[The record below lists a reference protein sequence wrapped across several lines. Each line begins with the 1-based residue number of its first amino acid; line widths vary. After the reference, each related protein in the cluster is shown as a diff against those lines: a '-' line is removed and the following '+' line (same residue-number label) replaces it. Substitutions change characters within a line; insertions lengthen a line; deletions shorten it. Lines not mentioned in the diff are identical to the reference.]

1 MLVAWYPLNG
11 DLKDISGNHYDLN
24 TNYLYG
30 DVNQD
35 GKIDSTDSSLV
46 LDYFNG
52 NATLT
57 DNQRALADVN
67 QDGNIN
73 SRDSKEILN
82 YINGINTDTLVGKLS
97 NIQRFEPVWGEGKTG
112 RYSLEFTGNED
123 MLYIENFLKSKEIS
137 ISFWFCPL
145 RKQDT
150 TQWIVRI
157 GDSTMSNLPLGIYI
171 NNLLRTESFGKTF
184 AQEVELNKW
193 IHITITASGSL
204 TSTYINGKLV
214 STFSYNNSFNY
225 TGDLTIGGRF
235 SSNITKGQIYPLK
248 GRLNNLKIYDH
259 CLSKEEAY
267 QDYLS
272 PMLHYTF
279 ENPYAE
285 ETENLQSKVGVDN
298 ATLGEDS
305 KGTYFIKNLSS
316 AWHYG
321 LHLNETE
328 VLGGNYYT
336 WSIDINPEIDIN
348 KSWYDIDPSKYIM
361 SGGNNIGTKIH
372 YFDFNLWKQDGDRSN
387 NDNGFRTIDQ
397 YSGKIPKNTW
407 TRVWVT
413 IYVLPETGKGLLAH
427 NFTVPQQGTEA
438 TVKIYYR
445 NSMLEKK
452 DHMTPYTRNRRE
464 GQLVRDVSGQGNDG
478 TMCYRREEIPFVQ
491 TSMPNGIFTRSNYN
505 GVSNMSSTLGY
516 LKHDPKYFYLGSI
529 ISYEFDIKLEN
540 IVKKTEN
547 GIPYCDLGGAT
558 VRTDGTQY
566 WSTSGSN
573 AGGGPIQVTR
583 ITNRINN
590 FTNGT
595 YHVTIEKKITD
606 PDSILNAKAYHFNFV
621 PGYITGKVTISNL
634 HFYYQN
640 LDTSTLGITDRG
652 CAIGTHSTHFNG
664 KNWIDCGKV
673 VPDELDS
680 YTLSVWAY
688 KSDWTTPNKLNST
701 LVGNINGGGFGLKF
715 SGSTKVLNLTTYYK
729 DIGYGDD
736 SFRTSIDVTTLSQ
749 GWHLFTGIADKNRK
763 ALYIDGELYTESV
776 HNSNKLISMGGAKN
790 NSILV
795 GREYDNVSTSHN
807 IENIYLDSIRLY
819 PVALTEDEVKA
830 LYRTK
835 AKIDKDSNSYTNQ
848 LVETKNENIAKLSKY
863 DDSFEPKTISDN
875 YFTNGIYISA
885 LTTGSEKYTLEHKD
899 GIYKVTIT
907 NTTTPRGINTGI
919 YFRFIENK
927 GTLIS
932 TPIPGKKYKASM
944 WFKVSRSGKWAA
956 SAECLNPS
964 QDAKYIEGNKWI
976 RYEGLALAK
985 NASTA
990 FIFYYQNGSLQPND
1004 TIEVRDFE
1012 FYRIDDDLLP
1022 IEKDTDPK
1030 VTKKAQVKGFEL
1042 NEIDYDRLTKRQ
1054 NIIEKDGAKW
1064 VEVFYHNTNNNTEWF
1079 ANEAEALHCTSE
1091 YKYSR
1096 LDCLEQYRQ
1105 SDGKLEF
1112 LLEYPEIPDQFN
1124 RWKQTD
1130 NPVTT
1135 EEIIGSV
1142 IAPVNGYEAIHI
1154 DWSNGFG
1161 GLLKSN
1167 QPCTL
1172 LDGTTNNKNWFY
1184 AIGSYGT
1191 HDLESSSWTGK
1202 LPGQCQDSS
1211 LPGYSSSNPAHEVRL
1226 YARISDEQINLGPTI
1241 INKYGAQWLEVFYHN
1256 NHSGTALFSNKE
1268 EAMHTIGNKDK
1279 YSILDCLEQ
1288 YRGKDNKFEFLLEYP
1303 IDFPN
1308 TYNRWKQTDNP
1319 AEVKETNIIDEIG
1332 GGGGLD
1338 TSTVFPNAK
1347 GYEPIHIDMDG
1358 NSGNQQRWGGLLL
1371 SSRPETLIDG
1381 SVGSDHWWWSI
1392 GSMVSYTEEGKTGIP
1407 AIEFSNNIDH
1417 AVCQNDIHLYVRID
1431 NINNRQQIFKLLKTG
1446 TIKTKEIKE
1455 I

>member
-1 MLVAWYPLNG
+1 MSLVAWYPLNG
-11 DLKDISGNHYDLN
+11 NLKDISGNHYDLN

-35 GKIDSTDSSLV
+35 GKIDSTDSDLV
-46 LDYFNG
+46 LSYFNG
-52 NATLT
+52 SATLT

-73 SRDSKEILN
+73 SRDSKEILD
-82 YINGINTDTLVGKLS
+82 YVNGIGTEGLVGKPS
-97 NIQRFEPVWGEGKTG
+97 NVQRFSPTWVDGKTG
-112 RYSLEFTGNED
+112 RYALKIDQNYFATNWITIEQLKNKHFEF
-123 MLYIENFLKSKEIS
+123 S
-137 ISFWFCPL
+137 ISLWVKQETPPTNFRDLFGFLTHKESDNTDMIL
-145 RKQDT
+145 RLESTVTPELKIFNNNHLTNDGGIKAIDSSDLT
-150 TQWIVRI
+150 SWVHLTIVFYSDKAVIYKNGKYEREQVYQNSSEGI
-157 GDSTMSNLPLGIYI
+157 VLEGRFRLGNITESNYCNSTI
-171 NNLLRTESFGKTF
+171 NN
-184 AQEVELNKW
+184 
-193 IHITITASGSL
+193 I
-204 TSTYINGKLV
+204 
-214 STFSYNNSFNY
+214 
-225 TGDLTIGGRF
+225 
-235 SSNITKGQIYPLK
+235 
-248 GRLNNLKIYDH
+248 KIYDH

-285 ETENLQSKVGVDN
+285 ETENIKHIIFHNTSAGAYTNISYGSD
-298 ATLGEDS
+298 D
-305 KGTYFIKNLSS
+305 KGDYFIKTPKGVGSDWAAGPQIDQNTV
-316 AWHYG
+316 Y
-321 LHLNETE
+321 
-328 VLGGNYYT
+328 GGNYYT
-336 WSIDINPEIDIN
+336 WSIEVNP
-348 KSWYDIDPSKYIM
+348 DIDLTLKDNHGANWGADKFIWFDRNIM
-361 SGGNNIGTKIH
+361 PTSVWSGNDEGCDVVYCYEGN
-372 YFDFNLWKQDGDRSN
+372 
-387 NDNGFRTIDQ
+387 
-397 YSGKIPKNTW
+397 IPKNTW
-407 TRVWVT
+407 TRVWITCYVKQT
-413 IYVLPETGKGLLAH
+413 IGKAKLFHAFCPNVNSG
-427 NFTVPQQGTEA
+427 Q
-438 TVKIYYR
+438 VKVYYR

-452 DHMTPYTRNRRE
+452 DHMTPYTRDRRE
-464 GQLVRDVSGQGNDG
+464 QQLIRDVSGQGNDG

-516 LKHDPKYFYLGSI
+516 INHDPKYFYLGSI

-558 VRTDGTQY
+558 VRTDETQY

-595 YHVTIEKKITD
+595 YHITIEKKITD

-640 LDTSTLGITDRG
+640 LDTSTLRITDRG

-807 IENIYLDSIRLY
+807 IENIYLDDVRLY
-819 PVALTEDEVKA
+819 SVALTADEIKA

-835 AKIDKDSNSYTNQ
+835 AKIDKESNTYTNQ
-848 LVETKNENIAKLSKY
+848 LVETKQEKIFELNQNITTAQ
-863 DDSFEPKTISDN
+863 FGT
-875 YFTNGIYISA
+875 GIY
-885 LTTGSEKYTLEHKD
+885 TKTFKD
-899 GIYKVTIT
+899 GIYT
-907 NTTTPRGINTGI
+907 
-919 YFRFIENK
+919 
-927 GTLIS
+927 
-932 TPIPGKKYKASM
+932 
-944 WFKVSRSGKWAA
+944 FKVDNPGYNNNQCGPYILGGNFNLIIGKHYRYSLWVKFPRKGRWTCFHERLHPKDLWFVV
-956 SAECLNPS
+956 SEP
-964 QDAKYIEGNKWI
+964 NKWQYVEYDGI
-976 RYEGLALAK
+976 VDNNSHY
-985 NASTA
+985 A
-990 FIFYYQNGSLQPND
+990 FIFYHSKATHSDPLQSGD
-1004 TIEVRDFE
+1004 EIQIRDFK

-1022 IEKDTDPK
+1022 IEADTDPK
-1030 VTKKAQVKGFEL
+1030 ITKKAQIKGFEL

-1064 VEVFYHNTNNNTEWF
+1064 VEVFYHNTNNNTVWF
-1079 ANEAEALHCTSE
+1079 TDEAEALHCTSE

-1105 SDGKLEF
+1105 SDGKFEF

-1130 NPVTT
+1130 NPATT
-1135 EEIIGSV
+1135 EEVVGSAV
-1142 IAPVNGYEAIHI
+1142 TLVNGYEAIHI
-1154 DWSNGFG
+1154 DWSGVFG
-1161 GLLKSN
+1161 GLLKHKGAN
-1167 QPCTL
+1167 NYNRCLIDGCTNSK
-1172 LDGTTNNKNWFY
+1172 DWFY
-1184 AIGSYGT
+1184 CIGCYDNKAENMG
-1191 HDLESSSWTGK
+1191 EVNWANN
-1202 LPGQCQDSS
+1202 LPGQHQNSS
-1211 LPGYSSSNPAHEVRL
+1211 LPGYSSSNPAYKVRL

-1256 NHSGTALFSNKE
+1256 NHSGTVLFSNKE

-1303 IDFPN
+1303 TDFPN

-1319 AEVKETNIIDEIG
+1319 AEVKETNIIDEI

-1381 SVGSDHWWWSI
+1381 SVGSDHWWWWSI